1 MYNFS
6 HLSEYETDFTNKEE
20 MKEAISKHL
29 EAHSMKLNTN
39 QRRVIEYLALI
50 AGNNNG
56 VCHVYR
62 QTIADSL
69 QVSPVTISRAFRVL
83 KKLGIIKVQATAKK
97 SVRGGRGAS
106 IVSFCAYDDKED
118 DKQDDNLLM
127 TNDVSHSNALDGEN
141 RVTTTS
147 TSRKTLVNNLLT
159 DQQINEVYKS
169 FPNLSKALFNRI
181 VMEFNR
187 TANQKPVRNAVAYF
201 KGMVRNSIRH
211 IEKRSQEG
219 IEGYTK
225 TLKADNPLVL
235 FGRIMEREGSLN
247 VTL

>member
-69 QVSPVTISRAFRVL
+69 QVSPVTVSRAFRAL

-97 SVRGGRGAS
+97 SVHGGRGAS
-106 IVSFCAYDDKED
+106 IITFCAYDDKQH

-127 TNDVSHSNALDGEN
+127 SDEVSDSKALAGEN
-141 RVTTTS
+141 GVITTLT
-147 TSRKTLVNNLLT
+147 TQKTLVKNLLT
-159 DQQINEVYKS
+159 DDQINEVYKS
-169 FPNLSKALFNRI
+169 FPNLSKSLFNRI
-181 VMEFNR
+181 MVEFNR
-187 TANQKPVRNAVAYF
+187 QANQKC
-201 KGMVRNSIRH
+201 KGP
-211 IEKRSQEG
+211 
-219 IEGYTK
+219 Y
-225 TLKADNPLVL
+225 
-235 FGRIMEREGSLN
+235 
-247 VTL
+247 